1 MNFLKEATDT
11 LLKSFRAF
19 MEDNG
24 FQYSAAVS
32 FYTLFSIAPIVMIA
46 VYTAGIFVGNESV
59 MRELTG
65 FLNETIGQQSSEAVM
80 LLVETIQTENQS
92 VLYLIISVGFL
103 IVSATTVFVQFQDSF
118 NRIFKVMIK
127 SEVGVWKLLIDR
139 FMAFGMIVLLGIA
152 MITSLVLDT
161 LLVSSFDLLSTHFE
175 SVNLVLTVI
184 GSNLLTIAMIFVA
197 ILSMFYILPDVKVQ
211 WRALIYG
218 SLVTT
223 LLLVIGKFGVGMI
236 IGNSPLNQLSG
247 ASSSVIILMLWVY
260 YSSIIIFFGIEL
272 VKALAE
278 RNDREIQAGRFARK
292 FKVVDYAPNNK
303 KTSTE

>member
-1 MNFLKEATDT
+1 
-11 LLKSFRAF
+11 
-19 MEDNG
+19 
-24 FQYSAAVS
+24 
-32 FYTLFSIAPIVMIA
+32 MIA
-46 VYTAGIFVGNESV
+46 VYTAGMFVGNESV
-59 MRELTG
+59 LRELTG

-103 IVSATTVFVQFQDSF
+103 MVSATTVFVQFQDSF

-161 LLVSSFDLLSTHFE
+161 LLVSLFDLLSTHFE

-184 GSNLLTIAMIFVA
+184 GSNLLTIAMIFAA

-292 FKVVDYAPNNK
+292 FRIVDYLPNDKETN
-303 KTSTE
+303 TE